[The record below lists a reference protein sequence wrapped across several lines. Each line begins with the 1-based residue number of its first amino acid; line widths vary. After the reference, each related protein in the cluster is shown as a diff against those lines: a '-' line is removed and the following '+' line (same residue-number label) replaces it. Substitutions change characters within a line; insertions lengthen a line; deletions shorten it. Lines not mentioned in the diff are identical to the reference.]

1 MSIPTPWS
9 YETINIV
16 KNIGSADK
24 IARLVVGALL
34 IVLALTKTIGLWGW
48 IGVVPIVTALMNWCP
63 AYTLLGIKT
72 CPTDNSATP
81 SN

>member
-1 MSIPTPWS
+1 MA
-9 YETINIV
+9 

-72 CPTDNSATP
+72 CPTDNPPTP